1 MAKPIPVALTIAGV
15 DPSGGAGVLA
25 DVKAFSA
32 LGAYACAVIAALTA
46 QNTRTVAGVLP
57 IAPDF
62 IARQIDTLFADVRVD
77 AIKIGMLGEAPVI
90 AVVAERLAYWKA
102 ERVVL
107 DPVMVAKS
115 GDALL
120 AGAAV
125 GALREALVPL
135 ALVITPNLPEA
146 GVLLESRAPESVKE
160 MARAAERLHRL
171 MGSGER
177 WVWLKGGHLPG
188 GDATD
193 LLFNGDRM
201 IEISRPRTLR
211 IWRSVRAA
219 RSLPS
224 NRMLPPVM
232 RPVGSGSRRMTESA
246 VTLLPQPDSPTTASV
261 SPRSTWSDMRST
273 ARTSP
278 LRPRKAVDRVS
289 TSSSAT
295 SARPERR
302 VEHVAQPV
310 ADHVDR
316 EDGERQRD
324 EGREDRHAHRL
335 FGALLKHQPHAAP
348 L

>member
-1 MAKPIPVALTIAGV
+1 MVKPIPVALTIAGV

-62 IARQIDTLFADVRVD
+62 IARQIDTLFADVRID

-90 AVVAERLAYWKA
+90 ATVAERLAHWKA

-120 AGAAV
+120 ASAAV

-160 MARAAERLHRL
+160 MTRAAERLHRL
-171 MGSGER
+171 MGNGER

-201 IEISRPRTLR
+201 IEISRPRVDTKNTHGTGCTLSAALAALLPQRRDVPAAAQDAKDYLTEALRQADTLR
-211 IWRSVRAA
+211 IGQGHGPVHHFHALWSANQV
-219 RSLPS
+219 
-224 NRMLPPVM
+224 NR
-232 RPVGSGSRRMTESA
+232 R
-246 VTLLPQPDSPTTASV
+246 
-261 SPRSTWSDMRST
+261 
-273 ARTSP
+273 
-278 LRPRKAVDRVS
+278 
-289 TSSSAT
+289 
-295 SARPERR
+295 
-302 VEHVAQPV
+302 
-310 ADHVDR
+310 
-316 EDGERQRD
+316 
-324 EGREDRHAHRL
+324 
-335 FGALLKHQPHAAP
+335 
-348 L
+348 